1 MQICLSMLIRSPEE
15 ELKELRVNGGN
26 ILRET
31 FPLSIWLCLGLVV
44 CLVVPAVGQL
54 MARAVQE
61 VSSQALKQT
70 CIEKHKKMFFVL
82 YSIYGKLVHVL

>member
-1 MQICLSMLIRSPEE
+1 MQIYLSLLIRSPEE
-15 ELKELRVNGGN
+15 ELKELNEGKN
-26 ILRET
+26 IRET
-31 FPLSIWLCLGLVV
+31 FPLSIWLCLGQVR

-70 CIEKHKKMFFVL
+70 CIE
-82 YSIYGKLVHVL
+82 